1 MKYYLIKQ
9 KDESDCGAACIA
21 TIARFYGKRISVT
34 KIRTIAGTDV
44 DGTSGKG
51 IIKACQALDLTCKAM
66 FSKDK
71 HLQTDYPFPIIAH
84 INRNGFEHY
93 LVIYKVKKN
102 RILAADPADSLQWI
116 SIDDFQNWWTGVFFI
131 ISPTKNFKETNEY
144 KTFLNRFIH
153 FIFENK
159 KLAIEILLA
168 SFLITILGIMGAF
181 YFRYLIDDVIYSGL
195 PISLLSI
202 SLAYLAV
209 LIFQNLLSFA
219 RNNLIIFLGNKIDAV
234 LTLGYFNHILHL
246 PLDFFMTRK
255 SGEILSRLGD
265 IKIIKNALSSMSVGI
280 ILDCTMFIFGGIVL
294 FAFNSSLF
302 WLAIIP
308 TVLSAA
314 IVLVFTKSFRKLIHD
329 KSVIEAEKYSHFV
342 ETINGISTVKA
353 LSTESDSYD
362 KAELKIIDAIR
373 KDFSLSKL
381 SNFQNTLQN
390 FLTQAGSLSVYWYGS
405 YLIMKGSLSLGE
417 LISFVTLLGFFL
429 GPLTRLITLQPQLQE
444 LEVAGQRVGE
454 ILDLPE
460 EKEISNGLITNKKI
474 EGSIHIQNLSF
485 SYGTRGLTL
494 NNISMEIKAGEKVA
508 IVGPSG
514 SGKTTLLKLIMKFYK
529 AESGN
534 IYLDDQNIDDIDTES
549 YRNYFGYVPQEI
561 LLFSGTIAE
570 NIAWGNEN
578 ATPEDIFNAAKEA
591 QALDFISKLNNRFA
605 TMVGERGASLSGGE
619 RQRIAIARIILRK
632 PKVLVLDEATSNLDS
647 LSETSIMKTINSIGK
662 QMTTVIVAHRLSTI
676 RNCDKIFV
684 LKDGKLSEEGNHE
697 SLIEKNGI
705 YAQMWKSQTEGQ
717 E

>member
-102 RILAADPADSLQWI
+102 KILAADPADNLQWI
-116 SIDDFQNWWTGVFFI
+116 SIDDFQKWWTGVFFI
-131 ISPTKNFKETNEY
+131 ISPTKNFKKTNEY

-195 PISLLSI
+195 PLSLLSI

-246 PLDFFMTRK
+246 PLDFFMSRK

-329 KSVIEAEKYSHFV
+329 KAVIEAEKYSHFV

-381 SNFQNTLQN
+381 TNFQNTLQN

-417 LISFVTLLGFFL
+417 LISFVTLLGYFL

-474 EGSIHIQNLSF
+474 EGSIRIQNLSF

-676 RNCDKIFV
+676 RNCDRIFV
-684 LKDGKLSEEGNHE
+684 LKDGILSEEGNHE

-705 YAQMWKSQTEGQ
+705 YAQMWKSQTESQ

>member
-102 RILAADPADSLQWI
+102 KILAADPADSLQWI
-116 SIDDFQNWWTGVFFI
+116 SIDDFQKWWTGVFFI
-131 ISPTKNFKETNEY
+131 ISPTKNFKKTNEY

-153 FIFENK
+153 FILENK

-195 PISLLSI
+195 PLSLLSI

-314 IVLVFTKSFRKLIHD
+314 IVLIFTKSFRKLIHD
-329 KSVIEAEKYSHFV
+329 KAVIEAEKYSHFV

>member
-1 MKYYLIKQ
+1 MKYFLVKQ
-9 KDESDCGAACIA
+9 QDESDCGAACIS
-21 TIARFYGKRISVT
+21 TIAKYYGKRISVT
-34 KIRTIAGTDV
+34 KIRNIAGTDIK
-44 DGTSGKG
+44 GTSGKG
-51 IIKACQALDLTCKAM
+51 MIKACETIGLTCKAM
-66 FSKDK
+66 VSKGK
-71 HLQTDYPFPIIAH
+71 EIKADYPFPLIAH
-84 INRNGFEHY
+84 VNKNGIEHY
-93 LVIYKVKKN
+93 LVIYKIRKN
-102 RILAADPADSLQWI
+102 KILVADPAVSLQWI
-116 SIDDFQNWWTGVFFI
+116 SIKKFKNWWTGVFFI
-131 ISPTKNFKETNEY
+131 ISPTKNFKKTNEY

-329 KSVIEAEKYSHFV
+329 KAVIEAEKYSHFV

-417 LISFVTLLGFFL
+417 LISFVTLLGYFL

-474 EGSIHIQNLSF
+474 EGSIRIQNLSF

-570 NIAWGNEN
+570 NIAWGNEH

-662 QMTTVIVAHRLSTI
+662 KMTTVIVAHRLSTI
-676 RNCDKIFV
+676 RNCDRIFV

>member
-116 SIDDFQNWWTGVFFI
+116 SIDDFQKWWTGVFFI
-131 ISPTKNFKETNEY
+131 ISPTKKFKKTNEY

-329 KSVIEAEKYSHFV
+329 KAVIEAEKYSHFV

-417 LISFVTLLGFFL
+417 LISFVTLLGYFL

-578 ATPEDIFNAAKEA
+578 ATPENIFNAAKEA

-684 LKDGKLSEEGNHE
+684 LKDGILSEEGNHE